1 MRETGR
7 IKALLGEIIQSMR
20 GLPSGDVRDVHQNP
34 RGIFPRATACI
45 AEGVWRSESPPHTMI
60 SSSLLSAQDS
70 GEPMFCDKPE
80 AGKNH
85 MIPYQDTCIRFMKT
99 AEPFSYKPPM
109 NPVQDFGHKL

>member
-1 MRETGR
+1 
-7 IKALLGEIIQSMR
+7 
-20 GLPSGDVRDVHQNP
+20 
-34 RGIFPRATACI
+34 
-45 AEGVWRSESPPHTMI
+45 MI

-99 AEPFSYKPPM
+99 AEPFSYKKGFPP
-109 NPVQDFGHKL
+109 NHIVTISPVMGSMMTDI